1 MPAKPTPS
9 IAPRRHHD
17 AAAVRAAGT
26 HPTRGKLRRR
36 LSQISPF
43 LQIGA
48 LIALALLAANHP
60 DTTRDWVDKTWLVID
75 RLQ

>member
-1 MPAKPTPS
+1 MPAKPTTPT
-9 IAPRRHHD
+9 APLRRHDD
-17 AAAVRAAGT
+17 AARNSAA
-26 HPTRGKLRRR
+26 HPTRTKLRRR
-36 LSQISPF
+36 LAQISPI